1 MKKKEDIILGKRI
14 KDIRINLNYDQKRFA
29 KEIGATVSALS
40 NWENGRNKP
49 NMEKLSNIA
58 KIGDTSVKEL
68 LRSHLDKD
76 EFEKRIRNRDTD
88 LRGLIF
94 EELVIF
100 LNELEYNEF
109 NYVVRESE
117 KINKI
122 VSLIIK
128 SETDDKEEKLK
139 DFVNELVDNLMSKTY
154 ILYWDLVYELCF
166 SEDDIKR
173 EVYVSGMLFNFLM
186 EYLQTDERYTL
197 PLILF
202 RLEETKK
209 DIALL
214 VLDLFSN
221 FRYLLDD
228 LNDFDLPRFKKYLLS
243 DIDISELKNSL
254 TFLTKILYQKYEKE
268 VILLIDEYDN
278 PLITAHKYDFY
289 EEALSFFKV
298 FYGEALKTN
307 PYLKMG
313 IMTGII
319 RVIKAGIFSDL
330 NNLRVYSILNRQYSD
345 FFGFT
350 QNEVENALEDFNIEY
365 ELPDVKIWYDG
376 YKFGNSEVY
385 NPWSILNF
393 LEDRELEAYWVGTS
407 NNFLINDILKNTN
420 SEINDSLEKLFNG
433 EKIEEIITGNSDLSS
448 LLSYHEI
455 WELLLFSGYLTIDK
469 KIDRKL
475 YSLRIPNKEINEL
488 FKDEFIDVN
497 FGESLFRNTMEALKK
512 NKIDKSELPLMFSST
527 LSLEKSACKA
537 SIVSEVAFFEIL
549 LIK

>member
-1 MKKKEDIILGKRI
+1 MKKIPIGVDDFKKLIENNAYYIDKTKFIADILNDAAEVKLFTRPRRFGKTLNMSTLKYFFDIQNKDENRKLFNGLDIEKSQYTSEQGKYPVIFISMKGI
-14 KDIRINLNYDQKRFA
+14 KA
-29 KEIGATVSALS
+29 P
-40 NWENGRNKP
+40 NWEDYLFQIKT
-49 NMEKLSNIA
+49 LI
-58 KIGDTSVKEL
+58 KEL
-68 LRSHLDKD
+68 
-76 EFEKRIRNRDTD
+76 
-88 LRGLIF
+88 
-94 EELVIF
+94 
-100 LNELEYNEF
+100 YNEF
-109 NYVVRESE
+109 SFIRE
-117 KINKI
+117 ILN
-122 VSLIIK
+122 K
-128 SETDDKEEKLK
+128 SELDSFDKIWL
-139 DFVNELVDNLMSKTY
+139 
-154 ILYWDLVYELCF
+154 
-166 SEDDIKR
+166 
-173 EVYVSGMLFNFLM
+173 
-186 EYLQTDERYTL
+186 
-197 PLILF
+197 
-202 RLEETKK
+202 KK
-209 DIALL
+209 D
-214 VLDLFSN
+214 DGEYSN
-221 FRYLLDD
+221 A
-228 LNDFDLPRFKKYLLS
+228 
-243 DIDISELKNSL
+243 LKNL
-254 TFLTKILYQKYEKE
+254 TAYLYKYYKKE

-278 PLITAHKYDFY
+278 PLITAYEYHYYDD
-289 EEALSFFKV
+289 ALPFFKV

-313 IMTGII
+313 VMTGII

-330 NNLRVYSILNRQYSD
+330 NNLRVYSILSKQYSD

-433 EKIEEIITGNSDLSS
+433 ERIEEIITGNSDLSS

-512 NKIDKSELPLMFSST
+512 NKIYSFEKYLQNILLKSTSYYDTGNEDFYHGLILGMT
-527 LSLEKSACKA
+527 LYLDRDYYVTSNRESGLGRYDVIVEPKNRNDRGYILEFKVAKIEKDLEK
-537 SIVSEVAFFEIL
+537 VSKEAIEQIIDKKYDTQLKERGIKDITLLGIAFFGKIL
-549 LIK
+549 KVSHK

>member
-1 MKKKEDIILGKRI
+1 MKKIPIGVDDFKKLIENNAYYIDKTKFIADILNDAAEVKLFTRPRRFGKTLNMSTLKYFFDIQNKDENRKLFNGLDIEKSQYLSEQGKYPVIFISMKGI
-14 KDIRINLNYDQKRFA
+14 KA
-29 KEIGATVSALS
+29 P
-40 NWENGRNKP
+40 NWEDYLFQIKT
-49 NMEKLSNIA
+49 LI
-58 KIGDTSVKEL
+58 KEL
-68 LRSHLDKD
+68 
-76 EFEKRIRNRDTD
+76 
-88 LRGLIF
+88 
-94 EELVIF
+94 
-100 LNELEYNEF
+100 YNEF
-109 NYVVRESE
+109 SFIRE
-117 KINKI
+117 ILN
-122 VSLIIK
+122 K
-128 SETDDKEEKLK
+128 SELDSFDKIWL
-139 DFVNELVDNLMSKTY
+139 
-154 ILYWDLVYELCF
+154 
-166 SEDDIKR
+166 
-173 EVYVSGMLFNFLM
+173 
-186 EYLQTDERYTL
+186 
-197 PLILF
+197 
-202 RLEETKK
+202 KK
-209 DIALL
+209 D
-214 VLDLFSN
+214 DGEYSN
-221 FRYLLDD
+221 A
-228 LNDFDLPRFKKYLLS
+228 
-243 DIDISELKNSL
+243 LKNL
-254 TFLTKILYQKYEKE
+254 TAYLYKYYKKE

-278 PLITAHKYDFY
+278 PLITAYEYHYYDD
-289 EEALSFFKV
+289 ALPFFKV

-313 IMTGII
+313 VMTGII

-330 NNLRVYSILNRQYSD
+330 NNLRVYSILSKQYSD

-433 EKIEEIITGNSDLSS
+433 ERIEEIITGNSDLSS

-512 NKIDKSELPLMFSST
+512 NKIDSFEKYLQNILLKSTSYYDTSNEDFYHGLILGMT
-527 LSLEKSACKA
+527 LYLDRDYYVTSNRESGLGRYDVIVEPKNKNNRGYILEFKVAKIQKDLEK
-537 SIVSEVAFFEIL
+537 VSKEAIEQIIDKKYDTQLKERGIKDITLLGIAFFGKIL
-549 LIK
+549 KVSHK